1 MPTTLG
7 KCRSAVDQPGRL
19 ATKTW
24 GEIDVL
30 GLKEETPR

>member
-1 MPTTLG
+1 MPTIRNARAL
-7 KCRSAVDQPGRL
+7 VDQPGRL
-19 ATKTW
+19 ATKAW